1 MKFKSQLQSAMVC
14 EEILETLTEDSVEL
28 FSEALD
34 TIETE
39 LNEFLGFSRAGDA
52 LKNAS
57 VAGDKA
63 VAAVKEKG
71 KEILDTAKYAAGN
84 MAREAGEKIAGD
96 AKAIAQAHI
105 EIAQAIDR
113 KVLGGRVAKMLS
125 ASQDKLKEIWG
136 RAIQGKL
143 SPEQMQVVTELASIL
158 QKLTDGRFLSALE
171 SLKVLAAILAG
182 GTSNSIPEYKEYV
195 KQVERLNAIP
205 GLNSIRI
212 SIKKG
217 Y

>member
-1 MKFKSQLQSAMVC
+1 MKFKSQLQTAMIC
-14 EEILETLTEDSVEL
+14 EEILETIPDDSLEL
-28 FSEALD
+28 FSEGLD
-34 TIETE
+34 AIETE

-52 LKNAS
+52 LKRAS

-71 KEILDTAKYAAGN
+71 KDVLDTAKYAAGN

-96 AKAIAQAHI
+96 AKAIAQAHV

-113 KVLGGRVAKMLS
+113 KLLGGRVAKILA

-136 RAIQGKL
+136 KAVQGKL
-143 SPEQMQVVTELASIL
+143 SPEQMQVITELASIL
-158 QKLTDGRFLSALE
+158 QKLEGGKFLSAFE

-182 GTSNSIPEYKEYV
+182 GTSNTVPEYKEYT

-205 GLNSIRI
+205 GLDSIRI
-212 SIKKG
+212 AIKKG
-217 Y
+217 